1 MTTAIAIKTPP
12 QDHRTDFE
20 AHLEAIALDIES
32 VQTTSILR
40 IAKLVAEAREM
51 FLYNRDEGGFTG
63 WIEQRLN
70 MSQRT
75 AYNLLDVHEQFGD
88 QSLQLLQTLP
98 RKVLYLIARE
108 STPEEARNEVI
119 ERAENG
125 EHFTEAQVKEIV
137 DEAVRKAL
145 EEQLKSAREE
155 ADRREEK
162 VRAEYADLAT
172 PEAIQTEVDKA
183 TAPLKKAIAAYER
196 KIAKLQKQQ
205 VRDRIERERRQK
217 EEQDKTAAAARAAP
231 SPEQSASERKAGF
244 PVTEPNAAPPRS
256 FVDKVNA
263 LCTEANQLSSVEWGS
278 INGEAIG
285 KALGKI
291 KVGLDH
297 LRKII
302 QHVEDQGLL
311 PLSFPAPASTDADPG
326 GDQ

>member
-12 QDHRTDFE
+12 QDNGTGFE
-20 AHLEAIALDIES
+20 ARLEAIAIEIEC
-32 VQTTSILR
+32 VQTTAILR
-40 IAKLVAEAREM
+40 VAKLVEEAREM

-75 AYNLLDVHEQFGD
+75 AYNLLDVHKQFGD

-98 RKVLYLIARE
+98 RKILYLIARE
-108 STPEEARNEVI
+108 STPEEARREVI

-137 DEAVRKAL
+137 DEAVRKAV
-145 EEQLKSAREE
+145 EERLKSAREE

-162 VRAEYADLAT
+162 VRAEYDGLAT
-172 PEAIQTEVDKA
+172 PEAIQAQVDNA
-183 TAPLKKAIAAYER
+183 TAPLRKTIEAYER
-196 KIAKLQKQQ
+196 KIAKLQKQEE
-205 VRDRIERERRQK
+205 RDRIEREQRQK
-217 EEQDKTAAAARAAP
+217 EEQDKTAAAASQSAP
-231 SPEQSASERKAGF
+231 SLEQPAAERKAGF
-244 PVTEPNAAPPRS
+244 PETELNAAPPRS

-263 LCTEANQLSSVEWGS
+263 LYTEANQLSTVEWGS
-278 INGEAIG
+278 NRKAIS

-302 QHVEDQGLL
+302 QHVEDQGVL
-311 PLSFPAPASTDADPG
+311 PFSFPARAPTDADRG

>member
-12 QDHRTDFE
+12 QDNGTGFGAR
-20 AHLEAIALDIES
+20 LEAIAIEIEC
-32 VQTTSILR
+32 VQTTAILR
-40 IAKLVAEAREM
+40 VAKLVAEAREI

-63 WIEQRLN
+63 WIERRLN

-75 AYNLLDVHEQFGD
+75 AYNLLDVHKQFGD

-98 RKVLYLIARE
+98 RKILYLIARE
-108 STPEEARNEVI
+108 STPEEARREVI

-137 DEAVRKAL
+137 DEAVQKAI

-162 VRAEYADLAT
+162 VRAEYAGLAT
-172 PEAIQTEVDKA
+172 TEAIQAQVDNS
-183 TAPLKKAIAAYER
+183 TAPLRKTIEAYER
-196 KIAKLQKQQ
+196 KIAKLQKQEE
-205 VRDRIERERRQK
+205 RDRIEREQRQK
-217 EEQDKTAAAARAAP
+217 EEQDKTAASAQAAP
-231 SPEQSASERKAGF
+231 SPEQSAAKRKAGF
-244 PVTEPNAAPPRS
+244 PETEPNAAVLRS
-256 FVDKVNA
+256 FLNKVNA
-263 LCTEANQLSSVEWGS
+263 VDLEANQLSTFGWGS
-278 INGEAIG
+278 TNGRAIS

-302 QHVEDQGLL
+302 EHVEDQGLL

>member
-1 MTTAIAIKTPP
+1 MTTAITIKTPP
-12 QDHRTDFE
+12 QDHGTDFE
-20 AHLEAIALDIES
+20 ARLEAIALDIES

-75 AYNLLDVHEQFGD
+75 AYNLLDVHKQFGG

-98 RKVLYLIARE
+98 RKILYLIARE
-108 STPEEARNEVI
+108 STPEEARKEVI

-125 EHFTEAQVKEIV
+125 EHFTEAQVKKIV
-137 DEAVRKAL
+137 DEAVRKAV
-145 EEQLKSAREE
+145 EEQLKSARQE

-162 VRAEYADLAT
+162 VRAEYAGLAT
-172 PEAIQTEVDKA
+172 PEAIEAEVDKA
-183 TAPLKKAIAAYER
+183 TAPLNEAIEAYER

-205 VRDRIERERRQK
+205 ERDRIEREQRQK
-217 EEQDKTAAAARAAP
+217 EEQDKTAAAAQAAT
-231 SPEQSASERKAGF
+231 SPEQSAAERKAEF
-244 PVTEPNAAPPRS
+244 PETEPNAAPPRS

-263 LCTEANQLSSVEWGS
+263 LYTEANQLSTAEWRS
-278 INGEAIG
+278 IDGKAIS

-311 PLSFPAPASTDADPG
+311 PLASAAPASTDADLG